1 MMPRLP
7 GQGELVQPLAGSHS
21 AAEVHVLDVSRY
33 LSGAERHSIFGCRV
47 VVRHQRIVDNPGGRV
62 NSRTAD
68 AIIVC
73 LTCGALGLSLEQTR
87 EETSGMIGRRSLA
100 AAAAMIAAPMITR
113 AQGGWP
119 ADRPIEVIV
128 PYPPGGGVDV
138 MARLIMPVVA
148 QHLPGARFVVTNR
161 AGAGG
166 QVGFEALFNAA
177 PDGQTLGALTVPAIN
192 TFPLERSVRYRPLD
206 FSFLANVVD
215 DPGTI
220 YVAADS
226 PLRSLRDLIE
236 IARTKPGSFNYGTTG
251 VGSDDHLL
259 MLTLE
264 RLAKLEPLNHAPFAG
279 SAPLLAQVLGGHIEL
294 GVGNMAE
301 ILAGMREGRVRAL
314 GQAGERRWDAAPDV
328 PTFREQ
334 GYDIVAGSARGIAG
348 PPGLPAEIRARLE
361 RAFTVALADPG
372 FLREAQRASLPLRPL
387 VGVSYRDMAAEIE
400 TKTRA
405 LWQVRPWSG

>member
-1 MMPRLP
+1 
-7 GQGELVQPLAGSHS
+7 
-21 AAEVHVLDVSRY
+21 
-33 LSGAERHSIFGCRV
+33 
-47 VVRHQRIVDNPGGRV
+47 
-62 NSRTAD
+62 
-68 AIIVC
+68 
-73 LTCGALGLSLEQTR
+73 
-87 EETSGMIGRRSLA
+87 
-100 AAAAMIAAPMITR
+100 MITR
-113 AQGGWP
+113 RMLGAAPAALAMPRIARAQAGWP
-119 ADRPIEVIV
+119 GERPIEVIV

-138 MARLIMPVVA
+138 MARLVLPVVA

-166 QVGFEALFNAA
+166 QVGFEAIFNAA

-192 TFPLERSVRYRPLD
+192 TFPLERAVRYRPLD
-206 FSFLANVVD
+206 FTFLANVVD

-226 PLRSLRDLIE
+226 PVRTLGDLVK
-236 IARTKPGSFNYGTTG
+236 AAQAKPGQLDYGTTG

-264 RLAKLEPLNHAPFAG
+264 RIAKLEPLNHVPFAG
-279 SAPLLAQVLGGHIEL
+279 SAPLQAQVLGGHIEL

-301 ILAGMREGRVRAL
+301 ILAAMREGRVRAL
-314 GQAGERRWDAAPDV
+314 GQAGERRWEAAPDV

-334 GYDIVAGSARGIAG
+334 GYDILAGSARGIAG
-348 PPGLPAEIRARLE
+348 PPGLPAEMKTRLE
-361 RAFTVALADPG
+361 QAFTAALADPA

-387 VGVSYRDMAAEIE
+387 VGAAYRAMAAQVE
-400 TKTRA
+400 TTTRA